1 MKNLSSILA
10 LGLLIFVSLACN
22 FSVGKTGVV
31 SIESV
36 ALAKNG
42 GGKPGETV
50 SAFAAAD
57 ETQYFVATLN
67 EGKTG
72 TRVKGV
78 FTVVNAGGETNQKI
92 AETEIVTVDDDQNKV
107 NFHITLPDG
116 FPAGDYKADFYLN
129 DQLAKTTEYKVQ

>member
-10 LGLLIFVSLACN
+10 LGLLVFAGLACS
-22 FSVGKTGVV
+22 FSAGKTGVV
-31 SIESV
+31 SVESV
-36 ALAKNG
+36 TLAKDS

-50 SAFAAAD
+50 TAFAAAD
-57 ETQYFVATLN
+57 ATQYFVATLN

-92 AETEIVTVDDDQNKV
+92 AETEVVTVDDDQNKV